1 MSKYRVPM
9 MNKNICL
16 PDGVREVV
24 AVCPEN
30 AKEIVNCFNKGYTA
44 GRPIR
49 IHGSQSTLKD
59 LQGLHKEKTEA
70 KNKGNNNVALLAQ
83 EAIDSTVNLLQSK
96 MNAVSFGMAKKH
108 IDFLV
113 H

>member
-49 IHGSQSTLKD
+49 IHGAQSTLKD
-59 LQGLHKEKTEA
+59 LKSLHNEMIEA
-70 KNKGNNNVALLAQ
+70 KNHGNNNTALLAQ
-83 EAIDSTVNLLQSK
+83 EAIDSTINLLQSK
-96 MNAVSFGMAKKH
+96 MNVVSFGMAKKH
-108 IDFLV
+108 IDFV
-113 H
+113 TH